1 MGDLLPCVEV
11 TAGGP
16 ITGAV
21 IWLHGLGADGHDF
34 EPIVPALRLKD
45 IGLRFVFPHAPRRPV
60 SINMGL
66 IMRAWFDLRGLD
78 FKGDVDEKGIK
89 ESVGQVAALVARERE
104 RGIASRRIVLAGF
117 SQGGAIALQ
126 VALGHPEPL
135 AGVVALSTHLA
146 GGATIVPGPA
156 CAARPLAI
164 FQAHGTDD
172 PLIPLERGE
181 ETRDRLRELGC
192 EVTWESYPMEHEVC
206 AEEVAAIG
214 AWLRGRLAGGGS
226 PAPSSGEGTDEVAPA
241 STP

>member
-1 MGDLLPCVEV
+1 MSDLLPCVEV
-11 TAGGP
+11 TAGEP
-16 ITGAV
+16 IANAV

-34 EPIVPALRLKD
+34 EPIVPALGLKD
-45 IGLRFVFPHAPRRPV
+45 LGVRFIFPHAPRRPV

-66 IMRAWFDLRGLD
+66 IMRAWFDVRDID
-78 FKGDVDEKGIK
+78 FGGDADEKGIR

-104 RGIASRRIVLAGF
+104 RGVAARRIVLAGF

-135 AGVVALSTHLA
+135 AGVVALSTYLP
-146 GGATIVPGPA
+146 GGATIEPVPAGA
-156 CAARPLAI
+156 VRPFSV

-172 PLIPLERGE
+172 PMIAVERGE

-192 EVTWESYPMEHEVC
+192 EVTWKSYPMEHEVC

-226 PAPSSGEGTDEVAPA
+226 PGPSSSEGTDEVAGA
-241 STP
+241 FTP